1 MGAES
6 RIEALADVPRCPFAK
21 QPRTG
26 ALPWGPCAPRQWSH
40 RVDGC
45 RSAIP
50 CLLDR
55 WQHGSRLT
63 SLVCASS
70 ALLLEARCTVTSLP
84 RRSAAVLR
92 AGAATTSVLTGLSP
106 QLSFRQQPRTGLP
119 RPFAS
124 NLVRVSPVRVSPG
137 TGMIRAISSLTNGG
151 ESPPTGTTQSGHAKA
166 VIGRLLHSRALR
178 YRQGRGTTSERL
190 HLCL

>member
-6 RIEALADVPRCPFAK
+6 RIEALADVPSCPFAK

-26 ALPWGPCAPRQWSH
+26 SLPWGPCAPRQWSH

-92 AGAATTSVLTGLSP
+92 AGAATTSVLMGRSENK
-106 QLSFRQQPRTGLP
+106 PRYG
-119 RPFAS
+119 R
-124 NLVRVSPVRVSPG
+124 SPVWTLPVRYPDNVSE
-137 TGMIRAISSLTNGG
+137 IRF
-151 ESPPTGTTQSGHAKA
+151 
-166 VIGRLLHSRALR
+166 
-178 YRQGRGTTSERL
+178 
-190 HLCL
+190 